1 MSLQYIYKVIPLL
14 TLVSTPRL
22 HGQER
27 SWVLFITKNLIFSQ
41 RGNDFAH
48 VTLLRGMLLELRI
61 WSSEA
66 IFCNWSNAFWLNPI
80 WPSLFHQRGLDFESA
95 IVDLNFSDLHRVPG
109 ATIPMVRRTSG
120 FGAAKGI
127 LKTN

>member
-1 MSLQYIYKVIPLL
+1 M
-14 TLVSTPRL
+14 
-22 HGQER
+22 
-27 SWVLFITKNLIFSQ
+27 LFITKTLIFPQ

-66 IFCNWSNAFWLNPI
+66 IFCHSSTAFWLVAICPL
-80 WPSLFHQRGLDFESA
+80 LFPQRGLDFESA
-95 IVDLNFSDLHRVPG
+95 IVDLNFANLHD
-109 ATIPMVRRTSG
+109 AFCAMIPMVRRTSG
-120 FGAAKGI
+120 FGAAKSI